1 MPSYEQI
8 LYDVA
13 DSVATVTLNRPDK
26 LNAWTGQME
35 KEVQAAMAQAEADEN
50 VRVIVLTGAGR
61 GFCAGADMQDL
72 GKVAGTSSPAERER
86 ILKDRLIG
94 PQRGDARPDFQKTYS
109 YFPAVGKPLIGAING
124 STAGLGMVIALYCD
138 LRFASDQA
146 RFSTA
151 FSRRGLIAEHG
162 ISWMLPRLIG
172 VSNALDLL
180 FSARLIDASEA
191 LRMGLV
197 NRVLPHSELMAG
209 VSAYAK
215 ELAAMVSPR
224 SLRVMKKQVYEAL
237 FQTLDEAIDV
247 ANVEMMKSFGSAD
260 FREGVAHFM
269 EKRPPAFTGK

>member
-1 MPSYEQI
+1 MTMHFG
-8 LYDVA
+8 YDVA
-13 DSVATVTLNRPDK
+13 DGVATVTLNRPDK

-35 KEVQAAMAQAEADEN
+35 KEVQAAMAQAEADED

-109 YFPAVGKPLIGAING
+109 YFPAIGKPLIGAING

-197 NRVLPHSELMAG
+197 NRVLPQPELMAG

-224 SLRVMKKQVYEAL
+224 SLRVVKKQVYEAL

>member
-13 DSVATVTLNRPDK
+13 DGVATVTLNRPDK

-35 KEVQAAMAQAEADEN
+35 KEVQAAMAQAEADED

-109 YFPAVGKPLIGAING
+109 YFPAIGKPLIGAING

-162 ISWMLPRLIG
+162 ISWMLPRIIG

-197 NRVLPHSELMAG
+197 NRVLPQPELMAG

-224 SLRVMKKQVYEAL
+224 SLRVVKKQVYEAL
-237 FQTLDEAIDV
+237 FKTLDEAIDV

-269 EKRPPAFTGK
+269 EKRPPAFLGK